1 MADMSL
7 KQAKEI
13 VDRLELAELSLTALL
28 SNSEKATKLFEET
41 LKQQKQILITIPKMD
56 NKLNTMKVLVGV
68 NIGFIVGLVVSKY
81 FL

>member
-13 VDRLELAELSLTALL
+13 ADRLELAELSLTALL

>member
-13 VDRLELAELSLTALL
+13 ADRLELAELSLTALL
-28 SNSEKATKLFEET
+28 ANSEKATKLFEDT
-41 LKQQKQILITIPKMD
+41 LKEQKQILSTIPKMD
-56 NKLNTMKVLVGV
+56 SKLNMMKVLVGI
-68 NIGFIVGLVVSKY
+68 NIGFIIGLVVAKY

>member
-13 VDRLELAELSLTALL
+13 ADRLELAELSLTSLL
-28 SNSEKATKLFEET
+28 ANSEKATKLFEDT
-41 LKQQKQILITIPKMD
+41 LKEQKQILSIIPKMD
-56 NKLNTMKVLVGV
+56 NKLNMMKVLVGI
-68 NIGFIVGLVVSKY
+68 NIGFIVGLVVAKY

>member
-13 VDRLELAELSLTALL
+13 ADRLELAELGLTSLLA
-28 SNSEKATKLFEET
+28 NSEKATKLFEET
-41 LKQQKQILITIPKMD
+41 LKEQKQILATIPKMD
-56 NKLNTMKVLVGV
+56 NKLNTMKVLVGI
-68 NIGFIVGLVVSKY
+68 NIGFIIGLVVAKY

>member
-68 NIGFIVGLVVSKY
+68 NIGFILGLVVSKY